1 MEIKGLKIKDL
12 DVYSMIF
19 SGVLYVVLGI
29 IFLTQKGVL
38 LFAVESLLNLLVIL
52 FVITAFSQLLG
63 LTPLKKKRLTS
74 ISKVIGFLINIAFAG
89 LIYFKPE
96 LIVGILPVFFG
107 IYAIFSGIIRF
118 LTYLQYKNNDVA
130 RRFLVLFVAIIL
142 FIMGISIIIHP
153 LDSIVPITKII
164 GIFFILYGIS
174 FIIDSILDF
183 IPKATADSFK
193 RRIKISLPVFM
204 VALVPHKMLMKI
216 NRAFETENI
225 RPEDLVAYKENIPY
239 DLEVLIHVTE
249 KGLGMLGHVD
259 IYFDG
264 KIMTYG
270 SYDEKT
276 YRLKGL
282 ISDGVFIESP
292 NKDDYIKFSQGHMG
306 KTLFGFGLKLNEE
319 QKDRVR
325 SEIADIHK
333 DLYRWKPQSE
343 LDSQI
348 SLVPGKPREDYA
360 SILYNNIQ
368 GKFYKFKRGP
378 FKTYFGLN
386 TNCVLLA
393 DKIVGQSGIDIVK
406 IQGII
411 TPGAYFEY
419 FNREFSIKNSIVM
432 SRTIYYK
439 QSK

>member
-142 FIMGISIIIHP
+142 FIIGISIIIHP

-216 NRAFETENI
+216 NRAFETE
-225 RPEDLVAYKENIPY
+225 
-239 DLEVLIHVTE
+239 
-249 KGLGMLGHVD
+249 
-259 IYFDG
+259 
-264 KIMTYG
+264 
-270 SYDEKT
+270 
-276 YRLKGL
+276 
-282 ISDGVFIESP
+282 
-292 NKDDYIKFSQGHMG
+292 
-306 KTLFGFGLKLNEE
+306 
-319 QKDRVR
+319 
-325 SEIADIHK
+325 
-333 DLYRWKPQSE
+333 
-343 LDSQI
+343 
-348 SLVPGKPREDYA
+348 
-360 SILYNNIQ
+360 
-368 GKFYKFKRGP
+368 
-378 FKTYFGLN
+378 
-386 TNCVLLA
+386 
-393 DKIVGQSGIDIVK
+393 
-406 IQGII
+406 
-411 TPGAYFEY
+411 
-419 FNREFSIKNSIVM
+419 
-432 SRTIYYK
+432 
-439 QSK
+439 